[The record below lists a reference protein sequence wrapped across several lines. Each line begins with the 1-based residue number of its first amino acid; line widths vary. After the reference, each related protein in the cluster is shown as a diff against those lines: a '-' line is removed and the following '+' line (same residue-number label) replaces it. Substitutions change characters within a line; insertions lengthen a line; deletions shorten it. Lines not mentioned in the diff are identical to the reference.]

1 MFTADRVTLSVGY
14 PQAWMAQKELDEHP
28 SKYPGGTVK
37 QDEFGTRE
45 WYIVREKDDRD
56 YIND

>member
-1 MFTADRVTLSVGY
+1 MFTENIIKLNDVGY
-14 PQAWMAQKELDEHP
+14 PQAWMAQKELDEHQ
-28 SKYPGGTVK
+28 YPGGYVK
-37 QDEFGTRE
+37 QDEFGNGL